1 MLYTSQEMAAV
12 IKAWEYYIAILF
24 LVVLIVFWR
33 LLGSQWRW
41 KARRKAQPAGHAPQ
55 PGGGDHLVAGGDMSQ
70 FGASH
75 PPRAQ
80 ELKAECAPYAG
91 SPFPCWLARQLT
103 SKEEDKGCAS
113 CHVFAQAIEQ
123 LTEAAKQQPTAST
136 IPKPSAPS

>member
-1 MLYTSQEMAAV
+1 MIYTAQEMAAQ
-12 IKAWEYYIAILF
+12 IKAWEYYVAILF
-24 LVVLIVFWR
+24 LVVLIAFWR
-33 LLGSQWRW
+33 LLGREWR
-41 KARRKAQPAGHAPQ
+41 ARRKAQPAGHAPQ

-70 FGASH
+70 LSTSR

-80 ELKAECAPYAG
+80 ELKAECAQYAG

-103 SKEEDKGCAS
+103 SREEDRGCAS

-136 IPKPSAPS
+136 VSKPSAPN